1 MLVAD
6 QGALVEGHVTS
17 AGPRLQEAGG
27 AALALLAGGMRR
39 EGETLLATS
48 PTRGRHVRVTVT
60 TPVFHDPEGDR
71 YRD

>member
-6 QGALVEGHVTS
+6 HGAPVEGHVSS
-17 AGPRLQEAGG
+17 AGPRLLEPGG
-27 AALALLAGGMRR
+27 AALALLAGGVTR

-48 PTRGRHVRVTVT
+48 PTRDRHVRVTVT
-60 TPVFHDPEGDR
+60 APVFHDPEGAR